1 MAAIVPDTFQGALI
15 ISIIDFF
22 LSFVIIS
29 GIGVVLAL
37 FPVVNRVDQ
46 LRVRVAQFRLRT
58 PQAAVAEHNE
68 MTDEDDEAH
77 IAAITAAV
85 YVVMA
90 GAAHR
95 IVHIESPHQGDDW
108 VAEGRLAQH
117 TSHSPVR
124 PPH

>member
-1 MAAIVPDTFQGALI
+1 MAAIVPDTIQGALI
-15 ISIIDFF
+15 ISVIDFF

-46 LRVRVAQFRLRT
+46 LRLRVAHFRLRT
-58 PQAAVAEHNE
+58 PPVSVGEDKE
-68 MTDEDDEAH
+68 MAGEEDEDH
-77 IAAITAAV
+77 IAAIAAAV
-85 YVVMA
+85 AVVMA

-95 IVHIESPHQGDDW
+95 IVHIQAAHPGDDW

-124 PPH
+124 SPH